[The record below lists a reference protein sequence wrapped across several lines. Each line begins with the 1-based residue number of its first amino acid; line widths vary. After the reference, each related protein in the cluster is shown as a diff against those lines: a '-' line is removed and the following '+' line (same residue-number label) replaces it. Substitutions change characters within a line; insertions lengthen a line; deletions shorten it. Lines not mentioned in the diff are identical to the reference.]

1 MEKGRKKRNRLRRI
15 SVSDVVIAAFLILC
29 ALCVIIPFYN
39 VVVIS
44 LATEK
49 EYLER
54 PLMLFPNDPTL
65 ASYLELFRNGRIL
78 TGYKTTL
85 MILAVA
91 LPSGLFLTTS
101 FAYGMS
107 RPSYPGKKFI
117 FYFVLVTM
125 LFSGGIIPLYLLMRG
140 LHLTNSIWS
149 VVLASLVST
158 YYMILMRSFFSSIPE
173 SLIESA
179 KLDGAGEWR
188 ILFSI
193 VLPLSTPI
201 IATITLFIAV
211 DRWNE
216 WYNAMVFIQRGD
228 LQPLQLVLRS
238 IVIDSQI
245 DEFVTAGGS
254 IEMDR
259 TNFSMGLKTAA
270 IICTMLP
277 VMCVYPFV
285 QKYFT
290 KGIMLGAVKA

>member
-1 MEKGRKKRNRLRRI
+1 MKKKRI
-15 SVSDVVIAAFLILC
+15 SLSDLVIAGFLILC

-44 LATEK
+44 LATEQ
-49 EYLER
+49 EYLTN
-54 PLMLFPNDPTL
+54 PLMLFPKNPTL
-65 ASYLELFRNGRIL
+65 ASYTELFRDGRIL
-78 TGYKTTL
+78 KGYRTTL
-85 MILAVA
+85 SVLLIA
-91 LPSGLFLTTS
+91 LPLGLFLTTC

-107 RPSYPGKKFI
+107 RPDYPGKKLI
-117 FYFVLVTM
+117 FYFVLFTM
-125 LFSGGIIPLYLLMRG
+125 LFGGGIIPLYLLMKG

-149 VVLASLVST
+149 VVLASLMST

-179 KLDGAGEWR
+179 KLDGASEWKT
-188 ILFSI
+188 LFFV
-193 VLPLSTPI
+193 VLPLSAPI

-254 IEMDR
+254 MVMDR
-259 TNFSMGLKTAA
+259 QNFSMGLKTAA

>member
-15 SVSDVVIAAFLILC
+15 SVSDVVIAAFLIIC

-65 ASYLELFRNGRIL
+65 ASYLELFRDGRIL

>member
-1 MEKGRKKRNRLRRI
+1 MKIEGKKKSRLKR
-15 SVSDVVIAAFLILC
+15 VSPSDIIIAVFLILC

-49 EYLER
+49 EYILN
-54 PLMLFPNDPTL
+54 PLMLFPKEPTL
-65 ASYLELFRNGRIL
+65 ESYRELFRDGRIFI
-78 TGYKTTL
+78 GYKTTL
-85 MILAVA
+85 SILVIA
-91 LPSGLFLTTS
+91 LPLGLFLTTC

-107 RPSYPGKKFI
+107 RPDYPGKKFI

-125 LFSGGIIPLYLLMRG
+125 LFSGGVIPLYLLMKG

-149 VVLASLVST
+149 VILASLMST
-158 YYMILMRSFFSSIPE
+158 YYMILMRSFFASIPE

-179 KLDGAGEWR
+179 KLDGASEWK
-188 ILFSI
+188 ILFLV

-201 IATITLFIAV
+201 LATITLFIAV

-216 WYNAMVFIQRGD
+216 WYNAMIFIQKGSM
-228 LQPLQLVLRS
+228 QPLQLVLRS
-238 IVIDSQI
+238 IVIDSNI
-245 DEFVTAGGS
+245 DQFVTAGGS

-259 TNFSMGLKTAA
+259 QNFTMGLKTAA

>member
-1 MEKGRKKRNRLRRI
+1 MKKKI
-15 SVSDVVIAAFLILC
+15 SVSDVIITVILVLC
-29 ALCVIIPFYN
+29 AICVIVPFYN

-44 LATEK
+44 FATEQ
-49 EYLER
+49 EYITN
-54 PLMLFPNDPTL
+54 PLMLFPKNPTL
-65 ASYLELFRNGRIL
+65 ASYIELFRDGRIL

-85 MILAVA
+85 SILLLG
-91 LPSGLFLTTS
+91 LPLGLFLTTC

-107 RPSYPGKKFI
+107 RPDYPGKKII
-117 FYFVLVTM
+117 FYFVLFTM
-125 LFSGGIIPLYLLMRG
+125 LFSGGIIPLYLLMKG

-149 VVLASLVST
+149 VVLASLMST
-158 YYMILMRSFFSSIPE
+158 YNMILMRSFFSSIPE

-179 KLDGAGEWR
+179 KLDGASEWET
-188 ILFSI
+188 LFRI

-201 IATITLFIAV
+201 IATIALFISV

-228 LQPLQLVLRS
+228 KQPLQLVLRS
-238 IVIDSQI
+238 IVIDSQVDDFI
-245 DEFVTAGGS
+245 QAGGS
-254 IEMDR
+254 MVMDR
-259 TNFSMGLKTAA
+259 QNFTMGLKTAA

>member
-65 ASYLELFRNGRIL
+65 ASYLELFRDGRIL

>member
-1 MEKGRKKRNRLRRI
+1 MKKGQKRSHLKKVT
-15 SVSDVVIAAFLILC
+15 VSDVIIAVFLILC

-39 VVVIS
+39 VIVIS

-65 ASYLELFRNGRIL
+65 ASYIELFRDGRIL

-85 MILAVA
+85 MILVIA
-91 LPSGLFLTTS
+91 LPLGLFLTTS

-107 RPSYPGKKFI
+107 RPNYPGKKFI

-140 LHLTNSIWS
+140 LHLTNSVWS
-149 VVLASLVST
+149 VILASLIST

-179 KLDGAGEWR
+179 KLDGASEWR

-201 IATITLFIAV
+201 LATITLFIAV

-228 LQPLQLVLRS
+228 MQPLQLVLRS